1 LVFLLCA
8 IAVVLPYLVI
18 SGPLLGTLKHAL
30 EIVAIFAL
38 ACLAVAAI
46 EIFNALVNY
55 GFPDNMQDDVRAR
68 RKRTQAQL
76 LRQIVT
82 GFILFSA
89 VAAVMMTFPSV
100 RNIGGKLFAK
110 FAKNGLA
117 ICKRT
122 IRTRFL
128 GFAPM

>member
-1 LVFLLCA
+1 VFLLCA
-8 IAVVLPYLVI
+8 IAVVPPHPVI

-30 EIVAIFAL
+30 EIVAIVAL
-38 ACLAVAAI
+38 AWLAVAAI
-46 EIFNALVNY
+46 GIFNALVNY

-100 RNIGGKLFAK
+100 RNIGGELFAK
-110 FAKNGLA
+110 FAKN
-117 ICKRT
+117 
-122 IRTRFL
+122 
-128 GFAPM
+128 